1 MPDYNPIQM
10 KGSRALLK
18 MLEDRDVETMF
29 GYPGGAVIPIYD
41 EIRDSSIRH
50 VLVRHEQCAAHA
62 ADGYARA
69 SGKTGVCLST
79 SGPGATNMVTGIA
92 TAYADSIPMLALTGQ
107 VGSKVL
113 GSEAFQEVD
122 AYSLMMSVT
131 KHNFRVTDVK
141 RLPHAINEAWKIAQ
155 SGRPG
160 PVHVDLPVDQINA
173 QIDEELLY
181 QEFGIK
187 EPTEDVSGLADAVAL
202 IKSSVKPVIMAGGG
216 VIAADA
222 SEELVR
228 FAELI
233 SAPVV
238 TPMMGIGSIPTQHP
252 LNMGPL
258 GMHGRICAKEAFTE
272 ADLVIAVGTK
282 FSDRTYSPHTAPGMK
297 CGVIQIDID
306 GTQFGKSNR
315 TSVNLKCDA
324 KKALQ
329 MLIDAVGNTAVHDS
343 WARTAKGYK
352 ERRNVDFNYF
362 THPIIPQKVMWELNK
377 FIDNDT
383 IITTDVGQNQMWA
396 MHFLDIK
403 RPRQFLS
410 SGSFGTMGFGLP
422 AAIGAKAARPDCKV
436 ATVVG
441 DGGLQMVIQE
451 LATSV
456 AEDLPVVIVLL
467 NNGWLGMVKQWQKLF
482 WDKRYSETLLEDDPD
497 FSMIAKAY
505 KAEGI
510 TVERAGEVQDALK
523 FAFDCGKT
531 CIVDIHVDPEED
543 ILPMLPPDP
552 SIPPIEGR
560 CAY

>member
-1 MPDYNPIQM
+1 M

-92 TAYADSIPMLALTGQ
+92 TAYADSVPMLALTGQ
-107 VGSKVL
+107 VGSKML

-122 AYSLMMSVT
+122 AYSLMMSFT
-131 KHNFRVTDVK
+131 KHNYRVTEVN
-141 RLPHAINEAWKIAQ
+141 RLPHAIDEAWRIAS

-160 PVHVDLPVDQINA
+160 PVHIDLPVDQMNA
-173 QIDEELLY
+173 QIDEELLNKHY
-181 QEFGIK
+181 GIK
-187 EPTEDVSGLADAVAL
+187 EPVEDLSGLPAALDL
-202 IKSSVKPVIMAGGG
+202 IKSSVRPVIMAGGG
-216 VIAADA
+216 VISSGA
-222 SEELVR
+222 SEEVQRL
-228 FAELI
+228 AETI
-233 SAPVV
+233 SAPIV
-238 TPMMGIGSIPTQHP
+238 TPMMGIGCVPTKHP

-258 GMHGRICAKEAFTE
+258 GMHGRICAKETFSG
-272 ADLVIAVGTK
+272 ADLIIAIGTK
-282 FSDRTYSPHTAPGMK
+282 FSDRTYSPHTAPSQSCK
-297 CGVIQIDID
+297 VVQIDVD
-306 GTQFGKSNR
+306 PVQFGKSGR
-315 TSVNLKCDA
+315 ESVNIRCDA
-324 KKALQ
+324 KKAVNL
-329 MLIDAVGNTAVHDS
+329 LLDSLENKLTHDS
-343 WARTAKGYK
+343 WMRETK
-352 ERRNVDFNYF
+352 EFKNRRNVDFNYF
-362 THPIIPQKVMWELNK
+362 TYPIIPQKVMWDLNK
-377 FIDNDT
+377 YIDDDT

-396 MHFLDIK
+396 MHYLDIK

-436 ATVVG
+436 ATIVG

-456 AEDLPVVIVLL
+456 AENLPVVIVLL
-467 NNGWLGMVKQWQKLF
+467 NNGWLGMVRQWQKLF
-482 WDKRYSETLLEDDPD
+482 WDKRYSQTELGDDPD
-497 FSMIAKAY
+497 FVQIAKAY

-510 TVERAGEVQDALK
+510 TVERAGEVDDALK
-523 FAFDCGKT
+523 YAFDCGKT

-543 ILPMLPPDP
+543 VLPMLPPNP
-552 SIPPIEGR
+552 ALAPIEGR
-560 CAY
+560 CKY

>member
-1 MPDYNPIQM
+1 M

-62 ADGYARA
+62 ADGFARA

-79 SGPGATNMVTGIA
+79 SGPGATNMVTGVA

-131 KHNFRVTDVK
+131 KHNFRVTDVN
-141 RLPHAINEAWKIAQ
+141 RLPHAIDEAWKIAV

-173 QIDEELLY
+173 QIDETLLQQSY
-181 QEFGIK
+181 GIK
-187 EPTEDVSGLADAVAL
+187 EPSEDLSGVPAAIQL
-202 IKSSVKPVIMAGGG
+202 IKESQKPVIMAGGG
-216 VIAADA
+216 IISANA
-222 SEELVR
+222 SEEMVR
-228 FAELI
+228 LAELI

-238 TPMMGIGSIPTQHP
+238 TPLMGIGSIPTQHP

-258 GMHGRICAKEAFTE
+258 GMHGRICAKEAFAE
-272 ADLVIAVGTK
+272 ADLVITVGSK
-282 FSDRTYSPHTAPGMK
+282 FSDRTYSAHTELGK
-297 CGVIQIDID
+297 TTKVIQIDID
-306 GTQFGKSNR
+306 HTQFGKSR
-315 TSVNLKCDA
+315 RDAVNIKCDA
-324 KKALQ
+324 KKALNL
-329 MLIDAVGNTAVHDS
+329 LIDGLGAGAPHDS
-343 WARTAKGYK
+343 WAARAKEFK
-352 ERRNVDFNYF
+352 ARRNVDFDYF

-422 AAIGAKAARPDCKV
+422 SAIGAKAARPDCKV

-456 AEDLPVVIVLL
+456 AEDLPVVVVLL

-482 WDKRYSETLLEDDPD
+482 WDRRYSETLLEDDPD
-497 FSMIAKAY
+497 FSLIAKAY

-510 TVERAGEVQDALK
+510 VVERAGEVHDALK
-523 FAFDCGKT
+523 QAFDCGKT

-543 ILPMLPPDP
+543 VLPMLPPDP
-552 SIPPIEGR
+552 TLAPIEGR
-560 CAY
+560 CKY

>member
-1 MPDYNPIQM
+1 M
-10 KGSRALLK
+10 KGSRALLQ
-18 MLEDRDVETMF
+18 MLEDRNVETMF

-62 ADGYARA
+62 ADGFARA

-141 RLPHAINEAWKIAQ
+141 RLPHAINEAWKIAS

-173 QIDEELLY
+173 QIDESLLY
-181 QEFGIK
+181 KEYGIK
-187 EPTEDVSGLADAVAL
+187 EPTEDISGIPDAAKL
-202 IKSSVKPVIMAGGG
+202 IKSAHKPVIMAGGG
-216 VIAADA
+216 VISAEA
-222 SEELVR
+222 SEELIR

-272 ADLVIAVGTK
+272 ADLIIAVGTK

-297 CGVIQIDID
+297 CQVIQIDID
-306 GTQFGKSNR
+306 GSQFGKSNR
-315 TSVNLKCDA
+315 TAVNIKCDA
-324 KKALQ
+324 KKALNL
-329 MLIDAVGNTAVHDS
+329 LIDAVGPAPHDA
-343 WARTAKGYK
+343 WARKAKEYK
-352 ERRNVDFNYF
+352 QRRNVDFNYF

-377 FIDNDT
+377 FIDDDT

-396 MHFLDIK
+396 MHYLDIK
-403 RPRQFLS
+403 RPRQFIS

-422 AAIGAKAARPDCKV
+422 SAIGAKAARPDCKV
-436 ATVVG
+436 AAITG

-482 WDKRYSETLLEDDPD
+482 WDKRYSETYLEDDPD
-497 FSMIAKAY
+497 FVQIAKAY
-505 KAEGI
+505 RAEGI
-510 TVERAGEVQDALK
+510 TVERAGEVGDALK
-523 FAFDCGKT
+523 YAFDCGKT

-560 CAY
+560 CKY

>member
-1 MPDYNPIQM
+1 MFYIRGTDNTLIHM
-10 KGSRALLK
+10 KGSRALLQ

-173 QIDEELLY
+173 QIDEDLLY

-216 VIAADA
+216 VISAEA

-315 TSVNLKCDA
+315 NSVNLKCDA
-324 KKALQ
+324 KK
-329 MLIDAVGNTAVHDS
+329 
-343 WARTAKGYK
+343 
-352 ERRNVDFNYF
+352 RNVDFNYF

-377 FIDNDT
+377 FIDDDT

-422 AAIGAKAARPDCKV
+422 AAIGAKAARPDCRV

-497 FSMIAKAY
+497 FVQIAKAY
-505 KAEGI
+505 RAEGI
-510 TVERAGEVQDALK
+510 TVERAGEVEDALK

>member
-1 MPDYNPIQM
+1 M

-41 EIRDSSIRH
+41 EIRESSIRH

-62 ADGYARA
+62 ADGFARA
-69 SGKTGVCLST
+69 SGQTGVCLST
-79 SGPGATNMVTGIA
+79 SGPGATKMVTGIA

-107 VGSKVL
+107 VGSKAL

-131 KHNFRVTDVK
+131 KHNFRVTDVN
-141 RLPHAINEAWKIAQ
+141 RLPHAIDEAWKIAR

-160 PVHVDLPVDQINA
+160 PVHVDLPVDQINS
-173 QIDEELLY
+173 QIDDELTTMTY
-181 QEFGIK
+181 GIK
-187 EPTEDVSGLADAVAL
+187 EPTEDISGIPAAVAL
-202 IKSSVKPVIMAGGG
+202 IRESVRPVIMAGGG
-216 VIAADA
+216 VVSAEC

-238 TPMMGIGSIPTQHP
+238 TPMMGIGTIPTQHP
-252 LNMGPL
+252 LNMGAL
-258 GMHGRICAKEAFTE
+258 GMHGRLCAKDAFTE

-282 FSDRTYSPHTAPGMK
+282 FSDRSYSPHTAPGEK
-297 CGVIQIDID
+297 TKVIQIDID
-306 GTQFGKSNR
+306 RTQFGKANR
-315 TSVNLKCDA
+315 DAVYLKCDA
-324 KKALQ
+324 KKALNL
-329 MLIDAVGNTAVHDS
+329 LIEGVGSTAKHDS
-343 WARTAKGYK
+343 WARKAKGYK
-352 ERRNVDFNYF
+352 EARNVDFNYF

-377 FIDNDT
+377 FIDDDT

-403 RPRQFLS
+403 RPRQFIS

-422 AAIGAKAARPDCKV
+422 SAIGAKAARPDCKV

-482 WDKRYSETLLEDDPD
+482 WDKRDSETLLEDDPD
-497 FSMIAKAY
+497 FAMIAKAY

-510 TVERAGEVQDALK
+510 TVDRAGDVGDALK
-523 FAFDCGKT
+523 QAFDCGKT

-543 ILPMLPPDP
+543 ILPMLPPNP
-552 SIPPIEGR
+552 ALPPIEGR
-560 CAY
+560 CKY

>member
-1 MPDYNPIQM
+1 M

-18 MLEDRDVETMF
+18 MLEDRNVETMF

-62 ADGYARA
+62 ADGFARA

-173 QIDEELLY
+173 QVDESLLS
-181 QEFGIK
+181 QEFWIK
-187 EPTEDVSGLADAVAL
+187 EVTEDISGIPAAAAL
-202 IKSSVKPVIMAGGG
+202 IKESHRPVIMAGGG
-216 VIAADA
+216 VISAEA
-222 SEELVR
+222 SEELIR
-228 FAELI
+228 LAEHI

-258 GMHGRICAKEAFTE
+258 GMHGRICAKEAFSD
-272 ADLVIAVGTK
+272 ADLIIAVGTK
-282 FSDRTYSPHTAPGMK
+282 FSDRTYSPHTAPNMK
-297 CGVIQIDID
+297 CQVIQIDID

-315 TSVNLKCDA
+315 GTVNIKCDA
-324 KKALQ
+324 KKALK
-329 MLIDAVGNTAVHDS
+329 LLLDAVGTAPHDQ
-343 WARTAKGYK
+343 WARKAKEFK
-352 ERRNVDFNYF
+352 QRRNVDFNYF

-377 FIDNDT
+377 FIDDDT
-383 IITTDVGQNQMWA
+383 VITTDVGQNQMWA
-396 MHFLDIK
+396 MHYLDIK
-403 RPRQFLS
+403 RPRQFIS

-422 AAIGAKAARPDCKV
+422 SAIGAKAARPDCRV
-436 ATVVG
+436 AAITG

-456 AEDLPVVIVLL
+456 AENLPVVIVLL

-482 WDKRYSETLLEDDPD
+482 WDKRYSETYLEDDPD
-497 FSMIAKAY
+497 FVQIAKAY
-505 KAEGI
+505 HAEGV
-510 TVERAGEVQDALK
+510 TVERAGEVGDALK
-523 FAFDCGKT
+523 YAFDCGKT

-552 SIPPIEGR
+552 KIPPIEGR
-560 CAY
+560 CKY

>member
-222 SEELVR
+222 SE
-228 FAELI
+228 
-233 SAPVV
+233 
-238 TPMMGIGSIPTQHP
+238 
-252 LNMGPL
+252 
-258 GMHGRICAKEAFTE
+258 
-272 ADLVIAVGTK
+272 
-282 FSDRTYSPHTAPGMK
+282 
-297 CGVIQIDID
+297 
-306 GTQFGKSNR
+306 
-315 TSVNLKCDA
+315 
-324 KKALQ
+324 
-329 MLIDAVGNTAVHDS
+329 
-343 WARTAKGYK
+343 
-352 ERRNVDFNYF
+352 
-362 THPIIPQKVMWELNK
+362 
-377 FIDNDT
+377 
-383 IITTDVGQNQMWA
+383 
-396 MHFLDIK
+396 
-403 RPRQFLS
+403 
-410 SGSFGTMGFGLP
+410 
-422 AAIGAKAARPDCKV
+422 
-436 ATVVG
+436 
-441 DGGLQMVIQE
+441 
-451 LATSV
+451 
-456 AEDLPVVIVLL
+456 
-467 NNGWLGMVKQWQKLF
+467 
-482 WDKRYSETLLEDDPD
+482 
-497 FSMIAKAY
+497 
-505 KAEGI
+505 
-510 TVERAGEVQDALK
+510 
-523 FAFDCGKT
+523 
-531 CIVDIHVDPEED
+531 
-543 ILPMLPPDP
+543 
-552 SIPPIEGR
+552 
-560 CAY
+560 